1 MFCTPRRQGRWP
13 RGRESALRRS
23 ATLGKVDGGDRTVS
37 RPDVASLPIAF
48 AAFIVVNHQHS
59 VGTARQP
66 ERTAAI
72 GQAEGTQ
79 LPSVLIRPI

>member
-1 MFCTPRRQGRWP
+1 M
-13 RGRESALRRS
+13 
-23 ATLGKVDGGDRTVS
+23 
-37 RPDVASLPIAF
+37 ASLPIAF